1 MLRSRLARLQ
11 TDRAAGRVQVVRGGR
26 RLARLRHHL
35 DDAGLTV
42 GQWQDRWETA
52 RLFLS
57 ADGES
62 DKRGGNQTI
71 RWDPDSSLLEI
82 RLPGPLA
89 QLANRPHGRY
99 RLSCDVTF
107 SHRGGEL
114 AAQTAGGALRYDIT
128 YDPDRARW

>member
-1 MLRSRLARLQ
+1 M
-11 TDRAAGRVQVVRGGR
+11 VRGGR

-35 DDAGLTV
+35 DAAGLTV

-52 RLFLS
+52 RLFLT

-114 AAQTAGGALRYDIT
+114 RGLDIGVQAAASEGCT
-128 YDPDRARW
+128 ARW